1 MVVMYVNVSDEFV
14 TVTVTAARIPAQG
27 LYDLTM
33 VAEH

>member
-1 MVVMYVNVSDEFV
+1 MVVMYVSDEFVMV

-33 VAEH
+33 VVEH